1 MYQFLAQVKSEFHYF
16 SMILSFLA
24 KVKRSYGDL
33 CRSWSLNPQEIKLI
47 TASGANSKASAHF
60 GLHLI

>member
-33 CRSWSLNPQEIKLI
+33 HVTPKAVTES
-47 TASGANSKASAHF
+47 SGNKTDHCLR
-60 GLHLI
+60 GKQ